1 MQTANSLGLLDQSL
15 LRILSVYEQLTPL
28 QVWFELG
35 EDDAAKE
42 AVSEKEIRRR
52 LESLA
57 ARGYVEKVVSQGAK
71 ADTAPLVYRIKTRGD
86 TTGDGGGGAG
96 ET

>member
-1 MQTANSLGLLDQSL
+1 MQTHNRLDAVDQNL

-28 QVWFELG
+28 QLWFELG

-42 AVSEKEIRRR
+42 AVSEEEIQKR

-57 ARGYVEKVVSQGAK
+57 ARGYVKKVVRQGAK
-71 ADTAPLVYRIKTRGD
+71 AGSAPLIYRVKTSSDTAA
-86 TTGDGGGGAG
+86 DGQGGTG